1 MLRSTRRDHLRLLAA
16 GTLSLGAARLI
27 PSVVRADGVIIIEP
41 PECQTGACPTPV
53 PIDGQ
58 LIVTSHM
65 VDVTIE
71 NQVAATKIDQNF
83 HNPNSWAAEGTYL
96 FPIPDGASIDQFTM
110 IVDGQAIE
118 AKILTA
124 EQARATYE
132 DIVRRL
138 QDPALLEY
146 VGRGAIQASIYPIP
160 PNGDRR
166 IQIEYQ
172 QIITAQQGLIR
183 YVYPLNTERFSAQPL
198 QSVSVKVAVASKD
211 PVRAIYS
218 PSHVVATRRADDYH
232 FVSGWEASN
241 VTPDTDFE
249 LIYTVSQEQI
259 AANLLSYVDPA
270 TAEGTFMLLAAPGV
284 AQTKDL
290 VAKDVLIVLDTSGSM
305 EGEKID
311 QAKAAVEFILSHLNE
326 PDRFAVVE
334 FNTSIDYYATSLKPQ
349 SDAVNAVAW
358 VEALGAGGGTDIN
371 RALLETLG
379 LVDKERPTYLLFMTD
394 GLPTEGETDV
404 NLIIDNVR
412 QSAPANVRL
421 FAFGV
426 GDDVD
431 TILLDTLAQDLHGTS
446 SYVRPG
452 QKIDEEV
459 SAFYGKISAPVLT
472 SITLDVS
479 GVTVSDIYPQPLPDL
494 FAGTQLVAL
503 GRYKTGGPAKLTLS
517 GQVNGA
523 AMQFEYA
530 DQSFAVAG
538 GNQGLPRLW
547 ATRKIGYL
555 LNQIRL
561 NGQNQEIV
569 QEIVDLSVRYG
580 IVTPYTSYLITDQ
593 DVLTEAG
600 RTTAAKTT
608 VANAAPTQASGSA
621 AVNEAA
627 DVGAMSGGVS
637 GDAAAAAPASV
648 AGSGGSGGVRVIGS
662 RAFVQQNGVWI
673 ETTYD
678 PSKMKTTKVVFGS
691 DAYFKLLADHPD
703 LGPAFALGSAVIALS
718 GGVAYEVT
726 PK

>member
-16 GTLSLGAARLI
+16 STLALGAARLT
-27 PSVVRADGVIIIEP
+27 PLVTKADGVIIIEP
-41 PECQTGACPTPV
+41 PECQTGACPTPT
-53 PIDGQ
+53 PISGQ
-58 LIVTSHM
+58 LIVTNHH

-71 NQVAATKIDQNF
+71 NQVATTKIDQNF

-96 FPIPDGASIDQFTM
+96 FPIPDGASIDHFTM
-110 IVDGQAIE
+110 VVDGQTIE
-118 AKILTA
+118 AKILDA
-124 EQARATYE
+124 VEARGIYEQ
-132 DIVRRL
+132 IVR
-138 QDPALLEY
+138 QMKDPALLEY

-160 PNGDRR
+160 PGGDRR

-172 QIITAQQGLIR
+172 QIVPAEQGLIR

-218 PSHVVATRRADDYH
+218 PSHTISTQRADDFH
-232 FVSGWEASN
+232 FVSGWEGAN

-270 TAEGTFMLLAAPGV
+270 TAEGTFMLLAAPGISP
-284 AQTKDL
+284 TKDL

-305 EGEKID
+305 EGEKLA
-311 QAKAAVEFILSHLNE
+311 QAKQAVDYILAHLNQ
-326 PDRFAVVE
+326 PDRFALLE
-334 FNTSIDYYATSLKPQ
+334 FNTSLSYYATSLSPQ
-349 SDAVNAVAW
+349 SQAAPATAW
-358 VEALGAGGGTDIN
+358 VEALAAGGGTDIN
-371 RALLETLG
+371 RALLEALG
-379 LVDKERPTYLLFMTD
+379 LVDKERPTYLLFLTD
-394 GLPTEGETDV
+394 GLPTEGETDIDR
-404 NLIIDNVR
+404 IIANVS
-412 QSAPANVRL
+412 QSAPSNVRL

-431 TILLDTLAQDLHGTS
+431 TILLDTLTQDLHGVST
-446 SYVRPG
+446 YVRPG
-452 QKIDEEV
+452 QRIDEEV

-472 SITLDVS
+472 SIALTVS
-479 GVTVSDIYPQPLPDL
+479 GVTTEDLYPRPLPDL
-494 FAGTQLVAL
+494 FSGTQLVVL
-503 GRYKTGGPAKLTLS
+503 GRYKTGGPAKLTLT

-523 AMQFEYA
+523 TMQFDYA
-530 DQSFAVAG
+530 DQAFATAG
-538 GNQGLPRLW
+538 GAPGLPRLW

-555 LNQIRL
+555 LNQIRI
-561 NGQNQEIV
+561 NGQNTELV
-569 QEIVDLSVRYG
+569 QEVVNLSVRYG

-593 DVLTEAG
+593 DVLTAEG
-600 RTTAAKTT
+600 RDSAAKAS
-608 VANAAPTQASGSA
+608 ANAQPAPSIGSA

-627 DVGAMSGGVS
+627 AVNDMAGGMGGASG
-637 GDAAAAAPASV
+637 AAAPASV
-648 AGSGGSGGVRVIGS
+648 AGNNGSGGVRVIGS

-673 ETTYD
+673 ETTFD

-703 LGPAFALGSAVIALS
+703 LGPAFALGHRVIALS

-726 PK
+726 EK